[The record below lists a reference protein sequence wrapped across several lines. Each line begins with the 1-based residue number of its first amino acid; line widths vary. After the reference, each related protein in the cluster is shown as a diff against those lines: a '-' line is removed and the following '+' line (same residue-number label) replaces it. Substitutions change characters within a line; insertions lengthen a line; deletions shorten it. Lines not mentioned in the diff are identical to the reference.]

1 MSLKKL
7 PELCREASGGKLS
20 PLRDL
25 LRFLRKEKI
34 RRPDLCLQY
43 GKQLLTYGRSLGD
56 ELWVIHEQ
64 MVTAA
69 LDSGD
74 VPTAHEHLQVLTR
87 KFPGSQRVRRLE
99 GMRCEAEG
107 SFAAAAA
114 IYDEM
119 VEANPANSLARKRQ
133 VAVLIAKGDTAGA
146 VKALNGYLAEF
157 AADGE
162 AWLQLAKLHIGAL
175 NYASAAF
182 CYEELVLVAPS
193 DHVVHCRLGEVYYT
207 MGGAENLMRARKH
220 FSQSVDLLK
229 AGNARGLHGLC
240 QTCASLAA
248 VKTSS
253 KKLTGKEV
261 EVNQALHL
269 FAATELRKAY
279 GAGDDQL
286 ASLADVVIK
295 TQAASFSSDR

>member
-1 MSLKKL
+1 LA
-7 PELCREASGGKLS
+7 RHV
-20 PLRDL
+20 RTQ
-25 LRFLRKEKI
+25 I

-114 IYDEM
+114 IYEEM

-175 NYASAAF
+175 NYAAAAF

-207 MGGAENLMRARKH
+207 MGGK
-220 FSQSVDLLK
+220 S
-229 AGNARGLHGLC
+229 
-240 QTCASLAA
+240 
-248 VKTSS
+248 
-253 KKLTGKEV
+253 
-261 EVNQALHL
+261 
-269 FAATELRKAY
+269 
-279 GAGDDQL
+279 
-286 ASLADVVIK
+286 
-295 TQAASFSSDR
+295 